1 MAEHYSQA
9 LNRSVAAEDI
19 AYDDWIRQ
27 YLRVSG
33 LPDHVQQH
41 IATMAR
47 LHHEDHYNRVS
58 DDFQRVIGEPAQT
71 VEQYIAAH
79 PQLFGG

>member
-1 MAEHYSQA
+1 
-9 LNRSVAAEDI
+9 
-19 AYDDWIRQ
+19 
-27 YLRVSG
+27 
-33 LPDHVQQH
+33 
-41 IATMAR
+41 MAR